1 MSPLYGQST
10 TAPPGPLQIHRELTQ
25 VLGYSLTLDGINY
38 VNTGYR
44 YVGVTYS
51 PTMHEFLSQQIV
63 GKQAWNTVLGSSEAL
78 SPISI
83 YQFLPTVDG
92 RFYIAFR
99 TGAKVFGVRYSYSPA
114 DIKYLSKRFRGNP
127 TFGWVFKNPLMYMKQ
142 SNKLFTINPFG
153 NELFDEDLDMLT
165 TVGPTSTTPTKSW
178 SDFIAD
184 AQEGAAD
191 AVIDPLRRPY
201 PYYPYYDK
209 PLIDSATV
217 SIQKEINQQSAMAIE
232 LRERMDLKEA
242 KQRDAQIQAL
252 YAQEKAQAAAAYKAQ
267 TVYQYGTPV
276 TRWYS
281 PGEGAYWSGS
291 LDSIPLP
298 PNLVPAPE
306 PATPKAKHGRMIVF
320 EKKEEA

>member
-1 MSPLYGQST
+1 
-10 TAPPGPLQIHRELTQ
+10 
-25 VLGYSLTLDGINY
+25 
-38 VNTGYR
+38 
-44 YVGVTYS
+44 
-51 PTMHEFLSQQIV
+51 
-63 GKQAWNTVLGSSEAL
+63 
-78 SPISI
+78 
-83 YQFLPTVDG
+83 
-92 RFYIAFR
+92 
-99 TGAKVFGVRYSYSPA
+99 
-114 DIKYLSKRFRGNP
+114 
-127 TFGWVFKNPLMYMKQ
+127 
-142 SNKLFTINPFG
+142 
-153 NELFDEDLDMLT
+153 
-165 TVGPTSTTPTKSW
+165 
-178 SDFIAD
+178 
-184 AQEGAAD
+184 
-191 AVIDPLRRPY
+191 
-201 PYYPYYDK
+201 
-209 PLIDSATV
+209 
-217 SIQKEINQQSAMAIE
+217 MAIE